1 MSAHWAAL
9 LTDDRSA
16 NSLSTDPHGIAVWSL
31 QFTPR
36 VALKDQIVLLEV
48 EQSMRLFGGEDRLH
62 KRVEEGAAELGVPI
76 LAWAPTSLAAIAC
89 ARVGIPNGFAG
100 PLAKVLDPLPYECI
114 DAVNQH
120 GATLARLGCRTLAD
134 VRRLPRGGLS
144 RRFDSQLL
152 LALDQAYGLRPE
164 GYPWMTLPDS
174 FSAKLE
180 LPSRVDTATALM
192 FGARRL
198 LVQMCGWLSARH
210 CGVTAF
216 TLHWCHDVMRARDA
230 GDGGEIT
237 VRTAQPTQS
246 LEHLSRLLSENLAK
260 VTLLAPAGDLVLS
273 ASEVTPIIEQS
284 LSLLPDVRTTGEAL
298 NLVLERIEARLGK
311 KRVLRPVLTEDSR
324 MEWMNHWQPM
334 NAKRSV
340 TKVRQ
345 VPGPQPTWILKKPLQ
360 LDVRNNRPFYQGPL
374 QLLLGPERVEG
385 GWWHR
390 VKDTEGGGQHN
401 LNVARDYWVAL
412 SQHAGALWIF
422 QERLSKDATASASWF
437 LHGLFA

>member
-1 MSAHWAAL
+1 MSMHWAAL
-9 LTDDRSA
+9 LTDDASDS
-16 NSLSTDPHGIAVWSL
+16 SLRIDPLGVAIWAL

-36 VALKDQIVLLEV
+36 VAQKDQTVLLEL
-48 EQSMRLFGGEDRLH
+48 EQSLRLFGGEDHLH
-62 KRVEEGAAELGVPI
+62 QLVEAGAAELGI
-76 LAWAPTSLAAIAC
+76 TTLAWAPTSLAALAC
-89 ARVGIPNGFAG
+89 ARMGIRDGFTAS
-100 PLAKVLDPLPYECI
+100 LAKVLDPLPFECI
-114 DAVNQH
+114 DAVNVH

-134 VRRLPRGGLS
+134 VRKLPRGGIS

-164 GYPWMTLPDS
+164 GYPWVTLPET

-180 LPSRVDTATALM
+180 LPGRVDTAPGLM

-198 LVQMCGWLSARH
+198 LVQMGGWLSARH

-216 TLHWCHDVMRARDA
+216 TLHWCHDTMRSRDA

-237 VRTAQPTQS
+237 VRTAQPTQN
-246 LEHLSRLLSENLAK
+246 LEHLCRLLTENLAK
-260 VTLLAPAGDLVLS
+260 VTLNAPASDLILS
-273 ASEVTPIIEQS
+273 ATEVAFIVEDS
-284 LSLLPDVRTTGEAL
+284 LSLLPDTRSNSEAL
-298 NLVLERIEARLGK
+298 DLVLERIEARLGK
-311 KRVLRPVLTEDSR
+311 KRVLRPVLSEDTR

-334 NAKRSV
+334 NARRPT

-345 VPGPQPTWILKKPLQ
+345 VPGPQPTWILKIPLK
-360 LDVRNNRPFYQGPL
+360 LDVKDERPLYQGPL

-390 VKDTEGGGQHN
+390 VKDAEDGQRS

-412 SQHAGALWIF
+412 SQHSGALWIF
-422 QERLSKDATASASWF
+422 QQRLPKDETASWY

>member
-1 MSAHWAAL
+1 MSSHWAAL
-9 LTDDRSA
+9 LTDDACDS
-16 NSLSTDPHGIAVWSL
+16 SLRIDPQGIAVWAL

-36 VALKDQIVLLEV
+36 VAKVDHAVLLEV
-48 EQSMRLFGGEDRLH
+48 EQSLRLFGGEECVH
-62 KRVEEGAAELGVPI
+62 QRVETGAAELGVSR
-76 LAWAPTSLAAIAC
+76 LAWAPTSLAALAC
-89 ARVGIPNGFAG
+89 ARIGIRDGFAG
-100 PLAKVLDPLPYECI
+100 PVAKVLDPLPFQSV
-114 DAVNQH
+114 DAIAAH
-120 GATLARLGCRTLAD
+120 GATLARLGCRTLSD
-134 VRRLPRGGLS
+134 VRRLPRGGIS

-152 LALDQAYGLRPE
+152 LAMDQAYGLRPE
-164 GYPWMTLPDS
+164 GYPWVGLPES

-180 LPSRVDTATALM
+180 LPGRVDTAPALM

-198 LVQMCGWLSARH
+198 LVQMGGWLTARH

-216 TLHWCHDVMRARDA
+216 TLHWCHDTMRSKDA

-237 VRTAQPTQS
+237 VRTAQATQNVD
-246 LEHLSRLLSENLAK
+246 HLTRLLTENLAK
-260 VTLLAPAGDLVLS
+260 VTLKAPAGDLVLT
-273 ASEVTPIIEQS
+273 ATQVTPFIEQS
-284 LSLLPDVRTTGEAL
+284 GSLIPDDRATGEAID
-298 NLVLERIEARLGK
+298 LVLERIEARLGK
-311 KRVLRPVLTEDSR
+311 GRVLRPVMTEDTR

-334 NAKRSV
+334 NAKRPV

-345 VPGPQPTWILKKPLQ
+345 VPGPQPTWILKKPLR
-360 LDVRNNRPFYQGPL
+360 LDVKGDRPLYQGPL

-390 VKDTEGGGQHN
+390 IKDSEGNQQT

-422 QERLSKDATASASWF
+422 QQRLSKDAAASWF

>member
-9 LTDDRSA
+9 LLDDACDS
-16 NSLSTDPHGIAVWSL
+16 SLPIDPLGIAVWAL

-36 VALKDQIVLLEV
+36 VAQKDRTVLLEV
-48 EQSMRLFGGEDRLH
+48 EQSLRLFGGEDEVHQL
-62 KRVEEGAAELGVPI
+62 VEAGASELGVSA
-76 LAWAPTSLAAIAC
+76 LAWAPTSLAALAC
-89 ARVGIPNGFAG
+89 ARVGIRDGFAG
-100 PLAKVLDPLPYECI
+100 PLAKVLDSLPYECV
-114 DAVNQH
+114 DAVNVH

-134 VRRLPRGGLS
+134 VRMLPRGGIS

-164 GYPWMTLPDS
+164 SYPWVTLPET
-174 FSAKLE
+174 FSARLE
-180 LPSRVDTATALM
+180 LPGRVDTAPALM

-198 LVQMCGWLSARH
+198 LVQMGGWLAARH

-237 VRTAQPTQS
+237 VRTAQPTQNVD
-246 LEHLSRLLSENLAK
+246 HLCRLLTENLAK
-260 VTLLAPAGDLVLS
+260 VQLLAPAGDLVLS
-273 ASEVTPIIEQS
+273 ATEVTPIIEDS
-284 LSLLPDVRTTGEAL
+284 LSLLPDARATGEAVD
-298 NLVLERIEARLGK
+298 LVLERIEARLGK
-311 KRVLRPVLTEDSR
+311 KRVLRPVLTEDLR
-324 MEWMNHWQPM
+324 LEWMNRWQPM
-334 NAKRSV
+334 NAKRPT

-345 VPGPQPTWILKKPLQ
+345 VPGPQPTWILRIPLR
-360 LDVRNNRPFYQGPL
+360 LDVKDERPLYQGPL

-390 VKDTEGGGQHN
+390 VTDAEGGQRS

-412 SQHAGALWIF
+412 SKHAGALWIF
-422 QERLSKDATASASWF
+422 QQRLPKDETASWY

>member
-9 LTDDRSA
+9 RTDAACDS
-16 NSLSTDPHGIAVWSL
+16 SLRIDPQGIAVWAL
-31 QFTPR
+31 QFSPR
-36 VALKDQIVLLEV
+36 VAKVGQAVLLEV
-48 EQSMRLFGGEDRLH
+48 EQSLRLYGGEE
-62 KRVEEGAAELGVPI
+62 RVHQLVEAGAAELGVLR
-76 LAWAPTSLAAIAC
+76 LAWGPTSLAALAC
-89 ARVGIPNGFAG
+89 ARVGILDGFAG
-100 PLAKVLDPLPYECI
+100 PISKVLDPLPFECVE
-114 DAVNQH
+114 AVGAH

-134 VRRLPRGGLS
+134 VRKLPRGGIS

-164 GYPWMTLPDS
+164 GYPWVSLPEK

-180 LPSRVDTATALM
+180 LPGRVDTATGLM

-198 LVQMCGWLSARH
+198 LVQMGGWLMARH
-210 CGVTAF
+210 VGVTAF
-216 TLHWCHDVMRARDA
+216 TLHWCHDTMRSKDA

-237 VRTAQPTQS
+237 VRTAQATQNV
-246 LEHLSRLLSENLAK
+246 EHLTRLLTENLAT
-260 VTLLAPAGDLVLS
+260 VTLKAPAGDLVLS
-273 ASEVTPIIEQS
+273 ATEVTPFIEQS
-284 LSLLPDVRTTGEAL
+284 GSLIPDDRTTGEAID
-298 NLVLERIEARLGK
+298 LVLERIEARLGK
-311 KRVLRPVLTEDSR
+311 KRVLRPVLTEDTR

-334 NAKRSV
+334 NTKSPV

-345 VPGPQPTWILKKPLQ
+345 VPGPQPTWILKKPLR
-360 LDVRNNRPFYQGPL
+360 LDVKGDRPLYQGPL

-390 VKDTEGGGQHN
+390 VKDAEGNQQA

-422 QERLSKDATASASWF
+422 QQRLPKDAVASWF

>member
-1 MSAHWAAL
+1 MSLHWAAL
-9 LTDDRSA
+9 LTDDACDS
-16 NSLSTDPHGIAVWSL
+16 SLRIDPQGIAVWAL

-36 VALKDQIVLLEV
+36 VAKVDHAVLLEV
-48 EQSMRLFGGEDRLH
+48 EQSLRLFGGEECVH
-62 KRVEEGAAELGVPI
+62 QRVETGAAELGVSR
-76 LAWAPTSLAAIAC
+76 LAWAPTSLAALAC
-89 ARVGIPNGFAG
+89 ARIGIRDGFAG
-100 PLAKVLDPLPYECI
+100 PVAKVLDPLPFESI
-114 DAVNQH
+114 DAIAAH

-134 VRRLPRGGLS
+134 VRRLPRGGIS

-152 LALDQAYGLRPE
+152 LAMDQAYGLRPE
-164 GYPWMTLPDS
+164 GYPWVGLPES

-180 LPSRVDTATALM
+180 LPGRVDTAPALM

-198 LVQMCGWLSARH
+198 LVQMGGWLTARH

-216 TLHWCHDVMRARDA
+216 TLHWCHDTMRSKDA
-230 GDGGEIT
+230 GEGGEIT
-237 VRTAQPTQS
+237 VRTAQATQNVD
-246 LEHLSRLLSENLAK
+246 HLTRLLTENLAK
-260 VTLLAPAGDLVLS
+260 VTLKAPAGDLVLT
-273 ASEVTPIIEQS
+273 ATQVTPFIEQS
-284 LSLLPDVRTTGEAL
+284 GSLIPDDRATGEAID
-298 NLVLERIEARLGK
+298 LVLERIEARLGK
-311 KRVLRPVLTEDSR
+311 GRVLRPVMTEDTR

-334 NAKRSV
+334 NAKRPV

-345 VPGPQPTWILKKPLQ
+345 VPGPQPTWILKKPLR
-360 LDVRNNRPFYQGPL
+360 LDVKGDRPLYQGPL

-390 VKDTEGGGQHN
+390 VKDTEGNQQT

-422 QERLSKDATASASWF
+422 QQRLSKDAAASWF

>member
-1 MSAHWAAL
+1 MSSHWAAL
-9 LTDDRSA
+9 LTDDACDS
-16 NSLSTDPHGIAVWSL
+16 SLRIDPQGIAVWAL

-36 VALKDQIVLLEV
+36 VAKVDHAVLLEV
-48 EQSMRLFGGEDRLH
+48 EQSLRLFGGEECVH
-62 KRVEEGAAELGVPI
+62 QRVETGAAELGVSR
-76 LAWAPTSLAAIAC
+76 LAWAPTSLAALAC
-89 ARVGIPNGFAG
+89 ARIGIRDGFAG
-100 PLAKVLDPLPYECI
+100 PVAKVLDPLPFQSV
-114 DAVNQH
+114 DAIAAH
-120 GATLARLGCRTLAD
+120 GATLARLGCRTLSD
-134 VRRLPRGGLS
+134 VRRLPRGGIS

-152 LALDQAYGLRPE
+152 LAMDQAYGLRPE
-164 GYPWMTLPDS
+164 GYPWVGLPES

-180 LPSRVDTATALM
+180 LPGRVDTAPALM

-198 LVQMCGWLSARH
+198 LVQMGGWLTARH

-216 TLHWCHDVMRARDA
+216 TLHWCHDTMRSKDA

-237 VRTAQPTQS
+237 VRTAQATQNVD
-246 LEHLSRLLSENLAK
+246 HLTRLLTEYLAK
-260 VTLLAPAGDLVLS
+260 VTLKAPAGDLVLT
-273 ASEVTPIIEQS
+273 ATQVTPFIEQS
-284 LSLLPDVRTTGEAL
+284 GSLIPDDRATGEAID
-298 NLVLERIEARLGK
+298 LVLERIEARLGK
-311 KRVLRPVLTEDSR
+311 GRVLRPVMTEDTR

-334 NAKRSV
+334 NAKRPV

-345 VPGPQPTWILKKPLQ
+345 VPGPQPTWILKKPLR
-360 LDVRNNRPFYQGPL
+360 LDVKGDRPLYQGPL

-390 VKDTEGGGQHN
+390 IKDSEGNQQT

-422 QERLSKDATASASWF
+422 QQRLSKDAAASWF

>member
-1 MSAHWAAL
+1 MHWAAL
-9 LTDDRSA
+9 LPNLGCD
-16 NSLSTDPHGIAVWSL
+16 NSLRTDPAGIAVWAL

-36 VALKDQIVLLEV
+36 VAIADQSVLLEV
-48 EQSMRLFGGEDRLH
+48 EQSLRLFGGEDRVHEL
-62 KRVEEGAAELGVPI
+62 VEVGAVELGI
-76 LAWAPTSLAAIAC
+76 TALAWAPTSLAALAC
-89 ARVGIPNGFAG
+89 ARVGIRDGFAG
-100 PLAKVLDPLPYECI
+100 PLATVLDPLPLACI
-114 DAVNQH
+114 DAVNAH
-120 GATLARLGCRTLAD
+120 GATLARLGCKTLAD
-134 VRRLPRGGLS
+134 VRKLPRGGIS

-164 GYPWMTLPDS
+164 GYRWETLPET

-180 LPSRVDTATALM
+180 LPGRVDTAPALM

-198 LVQMCGWLSARH
+198 LVQMGGWLCARQ

-216 TLHWCHDVMRARDA
+216 TLHWCHDVMRAKDA
-230 GDGGEIT
+230 GDGDEIT
-237 VRTAQPTQS
+237 VRTAQPTQNVD
-246 LEHLSRLLSENLAK
+246 HLSRLLTENLAK
-260 VTLLAPAGDLVLS
+260 VTLKAPAGDLILS
-273 ASEVTPIIEQS
+273 ATEVTPFIEDNRS
-284 LSLLPDVRTTGEAL
+284 LIPDDRTTGEAI

-311 KRVLRPVLTEDSR
+311 IRVLRPVLTEDTR

-334 NAKRSV
+334 NAKRPA

-345 VPGPQPTWILKKPLQ
+345 VPGPQPTWILKTPLK
-360 LDVRNNRPFYQGPL
+360 LDVKGDRPLYQGPL

-390 VKDTEGGGQHN
+390 VQDADGGQRS
-401 LNVARDYWVAL
+401 LNVGRDYWVAL

-422 QERLSKDATASASWF
+422 QQRLPKDAAASWF

>member
-1 MSAHWAAL
+1 MSSHWAAL
-9 LTDDRSA
+9 LTDDACDS
-16 NSLSTDPHGIAVWSL
+16 SLRIDPQGIAVWAL

-36 VALKDQIVLLEV
+36 VAKVDHAVLLEV
-48 EQSMRLFGGEDRLH
+48 EQSLRLFGGEECVH
-62 KRVEEGAAELGVPI
+62 QRVETGAAELGVSR
-76 LAWAPTSLAAIAC
+76 LAWAPTSLAALAC
-89 ARVGIPNGFAG
+89 ARIGIRDGFAG
-100 PLAKVLDPLPYECI
+100 PIAKVLDPLPFQSV
-114 DAVNQH
+114 DAIAAH
-120 GATLARLGCRTLAD
+120 GATLARLGCRTLSD
-134 VRRLPRGGLS
+134 VRRLPRGGIS

-152 LALDQAYGLRPE
+152 LAMDQAYGLRPE
-164 GYPWMTLPDS
+164 GYPWVGLPES

-180 LPSRVDTATALM
+180 LPGRVDTAPALM

-198 LVQMCGWLSARH
+198 LVQMGGWLTARH

-216 TLHWCHDVMRARDA
+216 TLHWCHDTMRSKDA

-237 VRTAQPTQS
+237 VRTAQATQNVD
-246 LEHLSRLLSENLAK
+246 HLTRLLTENLAK
-260 VTLLAPAGDLVLS
+260 VTLKAPAGDLVLT
-273 ASEVTPIIEQS
+273 ATQVTPFIEQS
-284 LSLLPDVRTTGEAL
+284 GSLIPDDRASGEAID
-298 NLVLERIEARLGK
+298 LVLERIEARLGK
-311 KRVLRPVLTEDSR
+311 GRVLRPVMTEDTR

-334 NAKRSV
+334 NAKRPV

-345 VPGPQPTWILKKPLQ
+345 VPGPQPTWILKKPLR
-360 LDVRNNRPFYQGPL
+360 LDVKGDRPLYQGPL

-390 VKDTEGGGQHN
+390 IKDSEGNQQT

-422 QERLSKDATASASWF
+422 QQRLSKDAAASWF

>member
-9 LTDDRSA
+9 LLDDACDS
-16 NSLSTDPHGIAVWSL
+16 SLPIDPAGVAVWAL

-36 VALKDQIVLLEV
+36 VAQKEQTVWLEL
-48 EQSMRLFGGEDRLH
+48 EQSLRLFGGEDQVHRL
-62 KRVEEGAAELGVPI
+62 VEIGAAELGVSR
-76 LAWAPTSLAAIAC
+76 LAWAPTSLAALAC
-89 ARVGIPNGFAG
+89 ARMGIRDGFAA
-100 PLAKVLDPLPYECI
+100 PLTKLLDPLPFQCI
-114 DAVNQH
+114 DAVKVH
-120 GATLARLGCRTLAD
+120 GPTLARLGCRTLAD
-134 VRRLPRGGLS
+134 VRKLPRGGIS

-164 GYPWMTLPDS
+164 GYPWVVLPDT
-174 FSAKLE
+174 FTARLE
-180 LPSRVDTATALM
+180 LPGRVDTAPALM

-198 LVQMCGWLSARH
+198 LVQMGGWLVARH

-216 TLHWCHDVMRARDA
+216 TLHWCHDVMRSRDV

-237 VRTAQPTQS
+237 IRTAQPTQNVD
-246 LEHLSRLLSENLAK
+246 HLCRLLGENLAK

-273 ASEVTPIIEQS
+273 ATLVTPILEAS
-284 LSLLPDVRTTGEAL
+284 LSLLPDARATGEAL
-298 NLVLERIEARLGK
+298 DLVLERIEARLGK
-311 KRVLRPVLTEDSR
+311 KRVLRPVLNEDSR
-324 MEWMNHWQPM
+324 MEWMNRWQPV
-334 NAKRSV
+334 NAKRLA
-340 TKVRQ
+340 TQVRQ
-345 VPGPQPTWILKKPLQ
+345 VPGPQPTWILKTPLK
-360 LDVRNNRPFYQGPL
+360 LDVKDERPLYQGPL

-390 VKDTEGGGQHN
+390 VKDAEGGQRS

-422 QERLSKDATASASWF
+422 QQRLPKDEVASWY

>member
-9 LTDDRSA
+9 LLDDA
-16 NSLSTDPHGIAVWSL
+16 CDNSLPIDPLGIAVWAL

-36 VALKDQIVLLEV
+36 VAQKDQTVLLEV
-48 EQSMRLFGGEDRLH
+48 EQSLRLFGGEDHVHQL
-62 KRVEEGAAELGVPI
+62 VEAGAAELGVSR
-76 LAWAPTSLAAIAC
+76 LAWAPTSLAALAC
-89 ARVGIPNGFAG
+89 ARVGIRDGFAG
-100 PLAKVLDPLPYECI
+100 PLAKVLDPLPYECV
-114 DAVNQH
+114 DAVNLH

-134 VRRLPRGGLS
+134 VRKLPRGGIS

-164 GYPWMTLPDS
+164 GYPWVTLPET
-174 FSAKLE
+174 FSARLE
-180 LPSRVDTATALM
+180 LPGRVDTAPALM

-198 LVQMCGWLSARH
+198 LVQMGGWLAARH

-216 TLHWCHDVMRARDA
+216 TLHWCHDVMRSRDA

-237 VRTAQPTQS
+237 VRTAQPTQNVD
-246 LEHLSRLLSENLAK
+246 HLCRLLTENLAK
-260 VTLLAPAGDLVLS
+260 VQLLAPVGDLVLS
-273 ASEVTPIIEQS
+273 ATEVTPIIEDS
-284 LSLLPDVRTTGEAL
+284 LSLLPDARATGEAVD
-298 NLVLERIEARLGK
+298 LVLERIEARLGK
-311 KRVLRPVLTEDSR
+311 KRVLRPVLTEDTR
-324 MEWMNHWQPM
+324 MEWMNHWQPV
-334 NAKRSV
+334 NAKRPA

-345 VPGPQPTWILKKPLQ
+345 VPGPQPTWILKTPLR
-360 LDVRNNRPFYQGPL
+360 LDVKDERPLYQGPL

-385 GWWHR
+385 GWWHL
-390 VKDTEGGGQHN
+390 VKDAEGGQRS

-422 QERLSKDATASASWF
+422 QQRLPKDETASWY

>member
-9 LTDDRSA
+9 LTDDACDS
-16 NSLSTDPHGIAVWSL
+16 SLRIDPVGIAVWAL

-36 VALKDQIVLLEV
+36 VAKTEHAVLLEV
-48 EQSMRLFGGEDRLH
+48 EQSLRLFGGEENVHQL
-62 KRVEEGAAELGVPI
+62 VERGASDLGVSR
-76 LAWAPTSLAAIAC
+76 LAWAPTSLAALAC
-89 ARVGIPNGFAG
+89 ARVGISNGFAG
-100 PLAKVLDPLPYECI
+100 PIAKVLDPLPFQSI
-114 DAVNQH
+114 NAVSTH
-120 GATLARLGCRTLAD
+120 AATLVRLGCRTLAD
-134 VRRLPRGGLS
+134 VRRLPRGGIS

-152 LALDQAYGLRPE
+152 LAMDQAYGLRPE
-164 GYPWMTLPDS
+164 GYPWMSLPET

-180 LPSRVDTATALM
+180 LPGRVDTATGLL

-198 LVQMCGWLSARH
+198 LVQMSGWLNARH

-216 TLHWCHDVMRARDA
+216 TLHWCHDTMRSKDA
-230 GDGGEIT
+230 GGGGELT
-237 VRTAQPTQS
+237 VRTAQPTQNV
-246 LEHLSRLLSENLAK
+246 EHLARLLTENLAK
-260 VTLLAPAGDLVLS
+260 ITLKAPAGDLMLC
-273 ASEVTPIIEQS
+273 ATEVTPFIEQS
-284 LSLLPDVRTTGEAL
+284 GSLIPDERATGEAID
-298 NLVLERIEARLGK
+298 LVLERIEARLGK
-311 KRVLRPVLTEDSR
+311 KRVLRPVLTEDTR

-345 VPGPQPTWILKKPLQ
+345 VPGPQPTWILKRPLL
-360 LDVRNNRPFYQGPL
+360 LDVKGDRPLYQGPL

-390 VKDTEGGGQHN
+390 IKDAEGNQQS

-422 QERLSKDATASASWF
+422 QQRLPKDTTASWY

>member
-1 MSAHWAAL
+1 MSTHWAAL
-9 LTDDRSA
+9 LTNLACD
-16 NSLSTDPHGIAVWSL
+16 NSPRTDPSGVAVWAL

-36 VALKDQIVLLEV
+36 VARVDQAVLLEV
-48 EQSMRLFGGEDRLH
+48 EQSLRLFGGEDRVHEL
-62 KRVEEGAAELGVPI
+62 VEAGAVELGI
-76 LAWAPTSLAAIAC
+76 TALAWAPTSLAALAC
-89 ARVGIPNGFAG
+89 ARVGIRDGFAG
-100 PLAKVLDPLPYECI
+100 PLAKVLDALPYECV
-114 DAVNQH
+114 DAVNVH

-134 VRRLPRGGLS
+134 VRKLPRGGIS

-164 GYPWMTLPDS
+164 AYPWVTLPDT

-180 LPSRVDTATALM
+180 LPGRVDTAPALM

-198 LVQMCGWLSARH
+198 LVQMGGWLCARQ
-210 CGVTAF
+210 CGVKAF
-216 TLHWCHDVMRARDA
+216 TLHWCHDVMRAKDA

-237 VRTAQPTQS
+237 VRTAQPTQNVD
-246 LEHLSRLLSENLAK
+246 HLSRLLTENLAK
-260 VTLLAPAGDLVLS
+260 VTLKAPAGDLVLS
-273 ASEVTPIIEQS
+273 ATEVNPFIEENRS
-284 LSLLPDVRTTGEAL
+284 LIPDDRATGEAID
-298 NLVLERIEARLGK
+298 LVLERIEARLGK
-311 KRVLRPVLTEDSR
+311 KRVLRPVLAEDTR

-334 NAKRSV
+334 NAKRPA

-345 VPGPQPTWILKKPLQ
+345 VPGPQPTWILKTPLK
-360 LDVRNNRPFYQGPL
+360 LDVKGERPLYQGPL

-390 VKDTEGGGQHN
+390 VQDAGGGQRS
-401 LNVARDYWVAL
+401 LNVGRDYWVAL

-422 QERLSKDATASASWF
+422 QQRLPKDAAASWF